1 MTHLVVVASWPR
13 PLGGIYVTMLCSLHL
28 IIKCKEEDM
37 HCLWKEERPRDASI
51 GCSDVLCGWS
61 YIWGGMSC
69 LVMGDEA
76 KYILQPLLGHI
87 WNIFI
92 TQHPWQ
98 CVAYIN
104 TMKWALRDTD
114 RGRHWLMAP
123 AAAIYLHHS
132 SNSPGSGVEERMNK
146 CRGLP
151 DEYGVGG
158 HWETI
163 ILFHA
168 IANSWVGNTYMTIY

>member
-1 MTHLVVVASWPR
+1 MTYRVVAASWPR
-13 PLGGIYVTMLCSLHL
+13 PLGGLYVTMLCSLHL
-28 IIKCKEEDM
+28 IIKQHVRRRICIVCEK
-37 HCLWKEERPRDASI
+37 RRDQRRKYW
-51 GCSDVLCGWS
+51 VQWRVVWS
-61 YIWGGMSC
+61 YIWGGMCC

-123 AAAIYLHHS
+123 AAATYLHQS
-132 SNSPGSGVEERMNK
+132 SDSPGSGVEERMNV
-146 CRGLP
+146 
-151 DEYGVGG
+151 EVYQSMV
-158 HWETI
+158 
-163 ILFHA
+163 
-168 IANSWVGNTYMTIY
+168 

>member
-1 MTHLVVVASWPR
+1 MAYRVIAASWPR

-28 IIKCKEEDM
+28 IIKQHVRRRICIVCEK
-37 HCLWKEERPRDASI
+37 RRDQETQ
-51 GCSDVLCGWS
+51 VLGAVTCCVVLYLGRDELFGDGGWGKIYITTFVGS
-61 YIWGGMSC
+61 Y
-69 LVMGDEA
+69 
-76 KYILQPLLGHI
+76 

-123 AAAIYLHHS
+123 AAATYLHQS
-132 SNSPGSGVEERMNK
+132 SNSPGSGVEERMNV
-146 CRGLP
+146 
-151 DEYGVGG
+151 EVYQTSMV
-158 HWETI
+158 
-163 ILFHA
+163 
-168 IANSWVGNTYMTIY
+168 